1 MRKNIPSQNAKIYDK
16 IKKLK
21 KFLPHNPTVQP
32 YYILNATDSNLNI
45 QQCTPAI
52 TPPVNLLSR
61 PSLRQSGLWNV
72 MCAVRASSSS
82 SASPVAR

>member
-1 MRKNIPSQNAKIYDK
+1 M
-16 IKKLK
+16 KKLK
-21 KFLPHNPTVQP
+21 IFFACNPTVQP
-32 YYILNATDSNLNI
+32 YYILTLLTNTNL
-45 QQCTPAI
+45 QQCTPAK

-61 PSLRQSGLWNV
+61 LPLRQSGLWNV